1 MNYGSPEIK
10 ILPQLFAQLLI
21 CAPLSV
27 MPAPPSHVSMDVET
41 KKLNLLMGI
50 VTI

>member
-1 MNYGSPEIK
+1 MNYGSPELK
-10 ILPQLFAQLLI
+10 IQPPLFAQLLI

-27 MPAPPSHVSMDVET
+27 MPASPSHVSMDVKT
-41 KKLNLLMGI
+41 KNLNLLMDM